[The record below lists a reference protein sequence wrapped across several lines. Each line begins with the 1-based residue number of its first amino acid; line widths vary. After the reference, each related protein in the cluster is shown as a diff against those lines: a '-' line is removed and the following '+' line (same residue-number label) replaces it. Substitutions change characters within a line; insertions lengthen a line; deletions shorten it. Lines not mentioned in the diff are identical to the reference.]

1 MEIKLVVVGKT
12 KNKELISLVGN
23 YIKRINFFNKFQ
35 IIEVNT
41 VKTKKNNSDEIK
53 KIECENIL
61 KKIKKND
68 LLFLLDEKGK
78 NYNSREFADFL
89 KVRFQESKTIVFVI
103 GGAFGFSKDLY
114 TKSKGLISLSKMTFS
129 HQIIRLFFTEQLYR
143 AFTILNNHPYH
154 ND

>member
-12 KNKELISLVGN
+12 KNKELISLIEN

-35 IIEVNT
+35 IIEVNS
-41 VKTKKNNSDEIK
+41 VKTRKNNSDEIK

-68 LLFLLDEKGK
+68 LFFLLDEKGK

>member
-12 KNKELISLVGN
+12 KNKELISLIED

-35 IIEVNT
+35 IIEVNS
-41 VKTKKNNSDEIK
+41 VKTRKNNSDEIK
-53 KIECENIL
+53 KIECENII

-114 TKSKGLISLSKMTFS
+114 TKSKGLISISKMTFS